1 MSSQLGISLIPEISI
16 VKNVTAIEK
25 LVITRELLEETLRK
39 QGVDASISI
48 VDNRVVVSVNVKSLF
63 KSECF
68 DAKDSKIVIDLT
80 CLNFM
85 RVENGDIVVD
95 VSKMKAK

>member
-1 MSSQLGISLIPEISI
+1 MSSQLGISFIPEISI
-16 VKNVTAIEK
+16 AKDVTAIEK

-48 VDNRVVVSVNVKSLF
+48 VDNRVVVSINVRSLF

-68 DAKDSKIVIDLT
+68 DAKDGKIFIDLT
-80 CLNFM
+80 CIGLM
-85 RVENGDIVVD
+85 RVENEDIVID
-95 VSKMKAK
+95 VSKMKTK